1 METADLASA
10 NQSNNSTSPPQYNDA
25 KLVLLGVA
33 MAILV
38 LVIVFGKLRNNSS
51 AVYQLN

>member
-10 NQSNNSTSPPQYNDA
+10 NQSNNITASLQYNDA

>member
-1 METADLASA
+1 MASVVLAPA
-10 NQSNNSTSPPQYNDA
+10 NQSENSTTSLLSSDA
-25 KLVLLGVA
+25 ELVLLGIA
-33 MAILV
+33 MAILI

>member
-1 METADLASA
+1 METAELASA
-10 NQSNNSTSPPQYNDA
+10 NQSDNSTTPLQYNDA